1 MAIQKKKEKLKSTLL
16 FLFTSLSTVS
26 FAFRLNIIFQCPDLT
41 LYLLYFWVPKLD
53 LIFFSFSFIH
63 FHLSVTCFS
72 PSIHLHSKYL
82 LIFTFL
88 NLSLTKIVSVFE
100 KQSHFY
106 FFNEFNLL
114 TLLIILKMVMS
125 IKIHFPNSSLYLRT
139 WDERRCAD
147 VLHTCIIPHTFQ
159 YIDIG
164 SLHLVDINLRS

>member
-1 MAIQKKKEKLKSTLL
+1 MALEMKNSDWLHSELVGEVSSAQTTWTTLVGESSSPKEEMQEWQYRKKMEKLKSTLL
-16 FLFTSLSTVS
+16 FSFISLSSVS

-100 KQSHFY
+100 K
-106 FFNEFNLL
+106 
-114 TLLIILKMVMS
+114 
-125 IKIHFPNSSLYLRT
+125 
-139 WDERRCAD
+139 
-147 VLHTCIIPHTFQ
+147 
-159 YIDIG
+159 
-164 SLHLVDINLRS
+164 